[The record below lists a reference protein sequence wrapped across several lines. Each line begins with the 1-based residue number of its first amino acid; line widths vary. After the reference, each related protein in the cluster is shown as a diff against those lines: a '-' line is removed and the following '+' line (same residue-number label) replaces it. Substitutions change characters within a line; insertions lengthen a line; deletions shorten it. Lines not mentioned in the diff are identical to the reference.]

1 MNPIKTH
8 SPLFFCL
15 LLSCAS
21 FNTACTTN
29 QGKEPA
35 TTHPDA
41 LWNRPE
47 TDTNSIEIRPRFAAS
62 GKPRLEAKKL
72 DTSLKTDTEKP
83 SLETHSVSEP
93 ISKPIPEITLE
104 AAYTESSIPAKYSVK
119 KGDSLWTIAKRHGV
133 LLEDLLSY
141 NGLHKDSI
149 LKIGQILLIP
159 SVKSPLPSQN
169 TTLTYPET
177 ESYIVQPGDTLSAMS
192 LAAKIT
198 VAELKNRNNL
208 SKDTLYVGQK
218 LSLPKGT
225 QERLQSLKL
234 SSSREKSQSGS
245 ADWAGN
251 TYIVQ
256 PGDTLSG
263 IAHTQKVSMK
273 ALIDLNNIQDPK
285 ALRAGQKLKLRSD
298 GSTEKDASFLATN
311 TQNSDETKA
320 NLTVS
325 PSIPISTEAL
335 APTKQPVPVNSPQ
348 PALLSPSTSLEKEE
362 DEAIFDDL
370 TEAPIISLE
379 EVNPG
384 A

>member
-1 MNPIKTH
+1 MNSIKTH

-21 FNTACTTN
+21 FNTACTTYHS
-29 QGKEPA
+29 KEPA

-47 TDTNSIEIRPRFAAS
+47 IETNSIEARPRFAAS

-72 DTSLKTDTEKP
+72 DAILMTDTEKP
-83 SLETHSVSEP
+83 PLEAHSLSETIPTP
-93 ISKPIPEITLE
+93 IQEKNPE
-104 AAYTESSIPAKYSVK
+104 AAYTESSTPAKYSVK
-119 KGDSLWTIAKRHGV
+119 KGDNLWTIAKRHGV

-141 NGLHKDSI
+141 NGLQKDSV
-149 LKIGQILLIP
+149 LKIGQNLLIP

-192 LAAKIT
+192 LAAKAT
-198 VAELKNRNNL
+198 VAELKSLNNL

-234 SSSREKSQSGS
+234 SSSHEKSQAGS
-245 ADWAGN
+245 PDWAGS

-263 IAHTQKVSMK
+263 IAHTQKISMK
-273 ALIDLNNIQDPK
+273 TLIDLNNIQDPK

-298 GSTEKDASFLATN
+298 GSTEKDASSLATH
-311 TQNSDETKA
+311 TQNSDEA
-320 NLTVS
+320 QASLTVS
-325 PSIPISTEAL
+325 PTAPSTPEAITL
-335 APTKQPVPVNSPQ
+335 TTQPSPVNIPQ
-348 PALLSPSTSLEKEE
+348 SDLLSPSTSLEKEE
-362 DEAIFDDL
+362 DETIFDDL

-379 EVNPG
+379 EVKSG
-384 A
+384 S